1 MSWIAVMPDKTLLSA
16 NSTLQASVYQ
26 VLWISFKGGLL
37 IVAKSRNEHFKS
49 GKDSQHGLDR
59 ELKLAQIQR
68 LNAAAAKDR
77 QDVQES
83 RLEQLSKP
91 VLFTP
96 PGGLTWRQNEPGQAT
111 RVVEAI
117 LIRQWPTNF
126 TQTKIVISIYNVR
139 HMTNFFIQLDNGVEL
154 LVRIKGAYPSRG
166 WFGGGFL
173 RVTTYPEWVGN
184 PFMYASRQANE
195 RTIVVLRRTKQFS
208 SLFSD
213 LHITSK
219 EMKS

>member
-1 MSWIAVMPDKTLLSA
+1 MDKF
-16 NSTLQASVYQ
+16 Q
-26 VLWISFKGGLL
+26 GGLL

-96 PGGLTWRQNEPGQAT
+96 PGGLT
-111 RVVEAI
+111 
-117 LIRQWPTNF
+117 
-126 TQTKIVISIYNVR
+126 
-139 HMTNFFIQLDNGVEL
+139 
-154 LVRIKGAYPSRG
+154 
-166 WFGGGFL
+166 
-173 RVTTYPEWVGN
+173 
-184 PFMYASRQANE
+184 
-195 RTIVVLRRTKQFS
+195 
-208 SLFSD
+208 
-213 LHITSK
+213 
-219 EMKS
+219 